1 MFERYS
7 EDDPSDVSRRK
18 VLLGGLA
25 TAGFTFM
32 PALLKPAFAATG
44 TGAYRVAFR
53 SAHTGESF
61 SGVYRVGK
69 KYLPEAFESINY
81 ILRDHRN
88 DELHPMDPRLMDLV
102 YWLHYQTGR
111 ARSFDVIS
119 GYRSPQTNAMLRQV
133 STGVAKKSMHLQG
146 KAVDLRLP
154 GFSTS
159 DLGTLARSMKAGG
172 VGIYRHDDFVHIDTG
187 KVRTW

>member
-1 MFERYS
+1 MFERYT
-7 EDDPSDVSRRK
+7 EDEPSDILRRK

-25 TAGFTFM
+25 TAGFSFM

-61 SGVYRVGK
+61 SGVYRVGR

-88 DELHPMDPRLMDLV
+88 GELHPMDPRLMDLV

-111 ARSFDVIS
+111 SRPFDVIS
-119 GYRSPQTNAMLRQV
+119 GYRSPQTNAMLRQA

-172 VGIYRHDDFVHIDTG
+172 VGVYRHDDFVHIDTG

>member
-1 MFERYS
+1 MFERNI
-7 EDDPSDVSRRK
+7 EDAPADASRRTA
-18 VLLGGLA
+18 LLGGLA

-44 TGAYRVAFR
+44 TGAYRVVFR

-88 DELHPMDPRLMDLV
+88 DETHPIDPRLLDLV
-102 YWLHYQTGR
+102 YWLHYQTGQSR
-111 ARSFDVIS
+111 PFDVIS
-119 GYRSPQTNAMLRQV
+119 GYRSPKTNAMLRLA
-133 STGVAKKSMHLQG
+133 SSGVAKKSMHVQG

-159 DLGTLARSMKAGG
+159 DLRKLAVAMRAGG
-172 VGIYRHDDFVHIDTG
+172 VGFYGHDNFVHVDTG